1 MSTTYDIQEI
11 SPNLHELK
19 KSGDMRVPGRIYGD
33 NKTIKSLLKDVEQGK
48 EWNALKQVANVACLP
63 GIVKASLAMADIHPG
78 YGFCIGGVGA
88 FDPRE
93 GVISVAGV
101 GFDINCGVRSLR
113 TPLLREEIEANKEK
127 LANALYR
134 TVPAGLGSKG
144 DIRLSMDEIDEVLV
158 KGARFSVERGYGRP
172 EDLPF
177 IEDGGQ
183 MTDADP
189 SNVSV
194 KAKERQKSQVGT
206 LGSGN
211 HYLEVQYV
219 DEIYDEVGAH
229 AFGLF
234 PGQVVLSI
242 HSGSRALG
250 HQIGTDYLQVLERA
264 SKKYGIPIREKELVC
279 APIQS
284 EEGRRYFTAM
294 NAGANCAF
302 ANRQAMAHLARKAF
316 QEVLGITPEEIET
329 LYEVAHNMAK
339 FETHTVDG
347 KEVELLVHR
356 KGSTRAFGPGRK
368 ELPERYRDV
377 GQPVLVGGTMGTAS
391 YILRG
396 TEKGMDEAF
405 GSAIH
410 GAGRHLSRRQAKKQY
425 RGDKLVREL
434 AHQGI
439 LIKAHSNAGV
449 AEEAPGAYKDVVNV
463 VEIMDRAGINRMV
476 ARLKP
481 LICVKG

>member
-1 MSTTYDIQEI
+1 MSTTYDIKEI

-33 NKTIKSLLKDVEQGK
+33 KNTIRSLLKDVEQGK

-63 GIVKASLAMADIHPG
+63 GIVKASLAMADVHPG

-88 FDPRE
+88 FQPEE

-113 TPLLREEIEANKEK
+113 TPLLKEQVEANKEE

-134 TVPAGLGSKG
+134 IVPAGLGSKG
-144 DIRLSMDEIDEVLV
+144 DIRLSMDEIDEVLL
-158 KGARFSVERGYGRP
+158 KGARFSVERGYGSP
-172 EDLPF
+172 EDLRF
-177 IEDGGQ
+177 IENGGQ

-189 SNVSV
+189 SNVSF

-219 DEIYDEVGAH
+219 DEIYDDAGAH

-279 APIQS
+279 APIRS
-284 EEGRRYFTAM
+284 EEGRKYFTAM

-347 KEVELLVHR
+347 REVELLVHR

-368 ELPERYRDV
+368 ELPERYREV

-396 TEKGMDEAF
+396 TEKGMNEAF

-425 RGDKLVREL
+425 RGDKLIREL

-439 LIKAHSNAGV
+439 VIKAHSNAGV
-449 AEEAPGAYKDVVNV
+449 AEEAPGAYKDVANV

-481 LICVKG
+481 LVCIKG

>member
-63 GIVKASLAMADIHPG
+63 GIVEASLAMADIHPG

-113 TPLLREEIEANKEK
+113 TPLLREEVEANKEK

-339 FETHTVDG
+339 FETHTVNG

-377 GQPVLVGGTMGTAS
+377 GQPVLVGGTMGTSS